1 VEVQLLESV
10 PISLPRM
17 HLVGRGLWKM
27 AALGRMASVRGV
39 TPHFKHRRL
48 PSCLLLAPPQ
58 ADVQCLSRRN
68 ASSGRKVGGVFVQC
82 FALYSRSLVAMADS
96 KGARHARLVAS
107 YKQAESLLRRCVSLG
122 GRAVQLWRGPSQRV
136 YFQLCCVTVVVAA
149 FQVATPIVEP
159 AELYNRGLGDTS
171 DVVNKEMYTF
181 DDRSGNT
188 LTLRPE
194 ATASVV
200 RALISEDIAKT
211 MPQRLWY
218 HGPMFRC
225 AC

>member
-1 VEVQLLESV
+1 
-10 PISLPRM
+10 M
-17 HLVGRGLWKM
+17 
-27 AALGRMASVRGV
+27 
-39 TPHFKHRRL
+39 
-48 PSCLLLAPPQ
+48 
-58 ADVQCLSRRN
+58 
-68 ASSGRKVGGVFVQC
+68 
-82 FALYSRSLVAMADS
+82 
-96 KGARHARLVAS
+96 
-107 YKQAESLLRRCVSLG
+107 
-122 GRAVQLWRGPSQRV
+122 
-136 YFQLCCVTVVVAA
+136 TVVVAA